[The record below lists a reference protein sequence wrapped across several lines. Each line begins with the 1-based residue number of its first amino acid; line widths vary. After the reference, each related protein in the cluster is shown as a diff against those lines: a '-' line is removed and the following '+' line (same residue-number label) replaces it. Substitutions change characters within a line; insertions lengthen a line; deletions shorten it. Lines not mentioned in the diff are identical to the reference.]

1 MQSENLPLVKPTDDV
16 LSLIAAISQGGL
28 GLAIVGSTDGLGVI
42 TDGDIR
48 RALEQYGEQVF
59 AQTAEDLMS
68 LNPANVP
75 PETRVEDA
83 LALMEQR
90 QITRLLVINDD
101 QLLGVF
107 KK

>member
-1 MQSENLPLVKPTDDV
+1 
-16 LSLIAAISQGGL
+16 
-28 GLAIVGSTDGLGVI
+28 
-42 TDGDIR
+42 
-48 RALEQYGEQVF
+48 
-59 AQTAEDLMS
+59 MS

>member
-1 MQSENLPLVKPTDDV
+1 
-16 LSLIAAISQGGL
+16 L
-28 GLAIVGSTDGLGVI
+28 GLVIVRNANGLGVI

-101 QLLGVF
+101 KLLGVF

>member
-1 MQSENLPLVKPTDDV
+1 M
-16 LSLIAAISQGGL
+16 
-28 GLAIVGSTDGLGVI
+28 IVRNANDLGVI

-48 RALEQYGEQVF
+48 RALEQYGDQVF
-59 AQTAEDLMS
+59 AQTAQDLMS